1 MKQIINGKKYDT
13 ETANYFGACES
24 TNLKCGFKECI
35 ALFRKKDGEYFLYS
49 YLKELGWI
57 GDSTVSLGIFP
68 LAEEYAKKW
77 AENHLSVDRY
87 VAIFR
92 AVQE

>member
-13 ETANYFGACES
+13 ETANYLGFCEIPTMS
-24 TNLKCGFKECI
+24 GFRNRI
-35 ALFRKKDGEYFLYS
+35 TLYRKKDGEYFLYS

-57 GDSTVSLGIFP
+57 GDSTVSLCIFP

-87 VAIFR
+87 EAIFR

>member
-1 MKQIINGKKYDT
+1 
-13 ETANYFGACES
+13 
-24 TNLKCGFKECI
+24 
-35 ALFRKKDGEYFLYS
+35 
-49 YLKELGWI
+49 LKELGWI

-87 VAIFR
+87 EAIFR

>member
-1 MKQIINGKKYDT
+1 MRQIINGKKYDT
-13 ETANYFGACES
+13 ESANYFGACEV
-24 TNLKCGFKECI
+24 TNVKCGFRECI

-87 VAIFR
+87 EAIFR

>member
-1 MKQIINGKKYDT
+1 MRQIINGKKYDT
-13 ETANYFGACES
+13 ETANYFGACEV
-24 TNLKCGFKECI
+24 TNVKCGFRECI

-57 GDSTVSLGIFP
+57 GDSTVSLGISP
-68 LAEEYAKKW
+68 LTDEKAKKF
-77 AENHLSVDRY
+77 AEGYLSVQRY
-87 VAIFR
+87 EAIFG